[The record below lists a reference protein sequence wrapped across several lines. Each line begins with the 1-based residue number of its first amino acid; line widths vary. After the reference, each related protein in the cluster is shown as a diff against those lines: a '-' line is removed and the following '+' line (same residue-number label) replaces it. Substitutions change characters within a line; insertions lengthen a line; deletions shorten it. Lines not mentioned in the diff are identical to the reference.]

1 MRGIELTPSR
11 PVAAVVELG
20 AAAEDAGFGTAFAA
34 SHYNN
39 RDPFMALTR
48 LATATTDIR
57 LGPGVVNPYE
67 THPVTLGSRAATLQE
82 LADGRAVFGIGAGDR
97 STLAN
102 LGIERAQPLARVG
115 EAVTTARP
123 LWAGQRVDHDG
134 TFAVND
140 AGLNYS
146 VDPLPVYVGA
156 QGPQMLRL
164 AARVADG
171 VLVNA
176 SHPRDV
182 AWAAE
187 QLADG
192 VQDRPADR
200 EPLEV
205 AVYAVVS
212 IAEDRAAAREAARPP
227 VAYIAAGAPEAVLER
242 HGLDPAVAGDIGA
255 YIGAGAFEE
264 AFDAVSA
271 EMLDAFAAAGTPEV
285 VADRFA
291 ALLEHADGV
300 VAGSPL
306 GPDPAEAIDLISRA
320 YDAVGL

>member
-1 MRGIELTPSR
+1 
-11 PVAAVVELG
+11 
-20 AAAEDAGFGTAFAA
+20 
-34 SHYNN
+34 
-39 RDPFMALTR
+39 
-48 LATATTDIR
+48 
-57 LGPGVVNPYE
+57 VNPYE
-67 THPVTLGSRAATLQE
+67 THPVTLASRAATLQE

-97 STLAN
+97 STLNN
-102 LGIERAQPLARVG
+102 LGIERDRPLARVG
-115 EAVTTARP
+115 EAVTTARQ
-123 LWAGQRVDHDG
+123 LWAGDRVDHDG
-134 TFAVND
+134 TFDAND

-146 VDPLPVYVGA
+146 VDPLPVYLGA

-164 AARVADG
+164 AARLADG

-192 VQDRPADR
+192 VEDRPDDR
-200 EPLEV
+200 DPLEI

-212 IAEDRAAAREAARPP
+212 IAEDRAAARQAARPP
-227 VAYIAAGAPEAVLER
+227 VAYIAAGAPEPVLDR
-242 HGLDPAVAGDIGA
+242 HGLDPALAGDIGA
-255 YIGAGAFEE
+255 SIGAGDFEG

-271 EMLDAFAAAGTPEV
+271 EMLDAFAAAGTPEA

-291 ALLEHADGV
+291 ALLEHADGL

-306 GPDPAEAIDLISRA
+306 GPEAAQAVDLIRRA
-320 YDAVGL
+320 YDAVEL